1 MYNYLIYSQLKNY
14 VKADKSFHMPGHKG
28 RGDFKSKFA
37 VASMDVTELSYTDN
51 LLCPTG
57 VIAAAQ
63 ADIAQILGANDSFI
77 LTDGSSSGILA
88 MIYAVSGLGTKI
100 IVPRGSHQSVW
111 NACRLFNLEPVV
123 VQGQSS
129 GGVLLPPSPKLI
141 EGLISNDSTIAG
153 MIVASPDYYGNI
165 APLKEYSSLLK
176 KYGRHLLVDGA
187 HGAHLA
193 FGQLGAGYAGVYADL
208 WVDGAHKT
216 LPTLTQGA
224 IVSSNNDELL
234 PALKEGLSMFRT
246 TSPSF
251 PIMASVEYGLKY
263 IKNNPKIMEEAVA
276 AVTAFREKF
285 PYRLYP
291 SADKMK
297 IAVDCEP
304 LGVSADDVTVL
315 LEKKGVYPELSDGRY
330 VLFYLSPMT
339 TAADLAKLQSA
350 FTSAVNSRKLKKQYV
365 ARAELSPVERT
376 YSYLYA
382 LKQRH
387 MLVPLNQAEGA
398 MCACNVGIAP
408 PCVPVVVA
416 GEIITKEE
424 IDILTSAKNT
434 YGLEDGKIRVVAK

>member
-1 MYNYLIYSQLKNY
+1 
-14 VKADKSFHMPGHKG
+14 
-28 RGDFKSKFA
+28 
-37 VASMDVTELSYTDN
+37 MDVTELSYTDN

-193 FGQLGAGYAGVYADL
+193 FGQLGAG
-208 WVDGAHKT
+208 
-216 LPTLTQGA
+216 
-224 IVSSNNDELL
+224 
-234 PALKEGLSMFRT
+234 
-246 TSPSF
+246 
-251 PIMASVEYGLKY
+251 
-263 IKNNPKIMEEAVA
+263 
-276 AVTAFREKF
+276 
-285 PYRLYP
+285 
-291 SADKMK
+291 
-297 IAVDCEP
+297 
-304 LGVSADDVTVL
+304 
-315 LEKKGVYPELSDGRY
+315 
-330 VLFYLSPMT
+330 
-339 TAADLAKLQSA
+339 
-350 FTSAVNSRKLKKQYV
+350 
-365 ARAELSPVERT
+365 
-376 YSYLYA
+376 
-382 LKQRH
+382 
-387 MLVPLNQAEGA
+387 
-398 MCACNVGIAP
+398 
-408 PCVPVVVA
+408 
-416 GEIITKEE
+416 
-424 IDILTSAKNT
+424 
-434 YGLEDGKIRVVAK
+434 